1 MRGNWGSW
9 DGSPLLLWSFC
20 PCESPSHLLPMS
32 WGLGTCCSLCP
43 SHLSSHG
50 LLPALWPGPP
60 LGLCQPSKLGRSLFC
75 RLLEHPIFFFVA
87 SLRIVIIWLM
97 FCFISIYLSPQNPL
111 HLGYRLEN
119 IQKMCVPPQGAP
131 QMSQIILLG
140 RLGRGQALLTSHGS
154 ADFSLYDSK
163 RRTLPL
169 CVPAPVREGTVT
181 ADLHQPARCFWASS
195 QGPQSSL
202 FPSC

>member
-75 RLLEHPIFFFVA
+75 RLLEHPIFFLCSISQNSHHLANDLFHFHLFV
-87 SLRIVIIWLM
+87 STKPPTPRIPLGEYSKDV
-97 FCFISIYLSPQNPL
+97 CSSTGSPPNESDHSP
-111 HLGYRLEN
+111 
-119 IQKMCVPPQGAP
+119 
-131 QMSQIILLG
+131 
-140 RLGRGQALLTSHGS
+140 
-154 ADFSLYDSK
+154 
-163 RRTLPL
+163 
-169 CVPAPVREGTVT
+169 
-181 ADLHQPARCFWASS
+181 WASGERA
-195 QGPQSSL
+195 GPPYFSWLCRL
-202 FPSC
+202 FPL